1 MDKIYIIEDD
11 QTIRNEIVQA
21 LKKWNFQAD
30 WVRDFQTI
38 DYEIKQQSPDLIV
51 MDITLPFYWDELSN
65 QAQLFAE
72 ENFTWTFPSQDLA
85 WTVI

>member
-51 MDITLPFYWDELSN
+51 MDITLPFYISN
-65 QAQLFAE
+65 LILQTAYNKINQFKKRKSGGK
-72 ENFTWTFPSQDLA
+72 T
-85 WTVI
+85 

>member
-11 QTIRNEIVQA
+11 QTIRNEMVQA

-51 MDITLPFYWDELSN
+51 MDITLPF
-65 QAQLFAE
+65 
-72 ENFTWTFPSQDLA
+72 
-85 WTVI
+85 

>member
-1 MDKIYIIEDD
+1 MM
-11 QTIRNEIVQA
+11 TITDYTADLER
-21 LKKWNFQAD
+21 KK
-30 WVRDFQTI
+30 
-38 DYEIKQQSPDLIV
+38 DLV
-51 MDITLPFYWDELSN
+51 AVTKSFLYDELSN

>member
-11 QTIRNEIVQA
+11 QTIRTEIVQA

-38 DYEIKQQSPDLIV
+38 DYGIKQQSPDLIV
-51 MDITLPFYWDELSN
+51 MDITLPF
-65 QAQLFAE
+65 
-72 ENFTWTFPSQDLA
+72 
-85 WTVI
+85 

>member
-11 QTIRNEIVQA
+11 QTIRNKIVQA

-51 MDITLPFYWDELSN
+51 MDITLPF
-65 QAQLFAE
+65 
-72 ENFTWTFPSQDLA
+72 
-85 WTVI
+85 

>member
-38 DYEIKQQSPDLIV
+38 DYEIKQQSPDLIM
-51 MDITLPFYWDELSN
+51 MDITLPF
-65 QAQLFAE
+65 
-72 ENFTWTFPSQDLA
+72 
-85 WTVI
+85 

>member
-30 WVRDFQTI
+30 WVLDFQTI

-51 MDITLPFYWDELSN
+51 MDITLPF
-65 QAQLFAE
+65 
-72 ENFTWTFPSQDLA
+72 
-85 WTVI
+85 

>member
-1 MDKIYIIEDD
+1 MDLNTVKSQME
-11 QTIRNEIVQA
+11 QA
-21 LKKWNFQAD
+21 G
-30 WVRDFQTI
+30 V
-38 DYEIKQQSPDLIV
+38 SDL
-51 MDITLPFYWDELSN
+51 FGDELSN

>member
-1 MDKIYIIEDD
+1 MLIFQSTLFKQVIILFAYGCLYYLV
-11 QTIRNEIVQA
+11 TH
-21 LKKWNFQAD
+21 F
-30 WVRDFQTI
+30 I
-38 DYEIKQQSPDLIV
+38 D
-51 MDITLPFYWDELSN
+51 DELSN